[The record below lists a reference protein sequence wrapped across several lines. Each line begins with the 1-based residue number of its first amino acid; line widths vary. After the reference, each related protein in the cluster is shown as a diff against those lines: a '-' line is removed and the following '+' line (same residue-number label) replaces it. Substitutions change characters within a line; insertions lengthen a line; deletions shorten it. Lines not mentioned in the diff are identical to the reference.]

1 MITGGPLVT
10 SPAHRQ
16 YLSIKARYPDAI
28 LLFRM
33 GDFYEMFGDDAE
45 IGAQALH
52 ITLTWRELARGD
64 RVPMAGIPHHA
75 LQGYLRRFMKAGFKV
90 AICEQLT
97 EPGKGLVERDVVRV
111 VTPGTLVE
119 PALLDES
126 QNNYL
131 AALHLWRETYGL
143 AYVDVTTGEFA
154 VAEFGGDGARA
165 ALETE
170 LLRL

>member
-1 MITGGPLVT
+1 MIAGGPLVT

-16 YLSIKARYPDAI
+16 YLAIKQRYPDAI

-33 GDFYEMFGDDAE
+33 GDFYEMFDEDARV
-45 IGAQALH
+45 GAQALG
-52 ITLTWRELARGD
+52 ITLTSREFAKGD
-64 RVPMAGIPHHA
+64 RVPMAGVPHHA
-75 LQGYLRRFMKAGFKV
+75 LQSYLKRFVQQGLKV

-111 VTPGTLVE
+111 VTPGTLTE
-119 PALLDES
+119 PALLEET

-131 AALHLWRETYGL
+131 AAVCLWRESYGL

-154 VAEFGGDGARA
+154 VTDFNGDEAKAGLEAE
-165 ALETE
+165 
-170 LLRL
+170 